1 MTKITKYQK
10 EIIRTMNQIGK
21 LKNSIF
27 LGQSVLYP
35 GNLLFGTLK
44 EINRKKI
51 IEMPI
56 VEETQLGMSI
66 GLSLSGYLPVS
77 CFPRF
82 DFLLLAMN
90 QLVNHLDKIPIATK
104 EKIIPKVIIRVIVG
118 AKEPLDAGLQ
128 HTQNYTKE
136 FKSILHS
143 INVYSLDNF
152 KDVNLYYKKALNS
165 KYSSILVEH
174 TKYHYE

>member
-1 MTKITKYQK
+1 MNKISKYQK
-10 EIIRTMNQIGK
+10 EIIKSMNHIGS

-35 GNLLFGTLK
+35 GNLLFGTLS
-44 EINRKKI
+44 EISRKKI

-56 VEETQLGMSI
+56 IEETQLGMSI
-66 GLSLSGYLPVS
+66 GLSISGYLPVS

-90 QLVNHLDKIPIATK
+90 QLVNHLDKIPISTNSI
-104 EKIIPKVIIRVIVG
+104 IIPKVIIRVIVG
-118 AKEPLDAGLQ
+118 AKEPLNAGLQ

-136 FKSILHS
+136 LKSIFHT
-143 INVYSLDNF
+143 INVYSLNNT
-152 KDVNLYYKKALNS
+152 KDINTYYKQALKS
-165 KYSSILVEH
+165 KYSSVLVEH